1 MAWWDIRS
9 LVWERAS
16 SVRTVLSGK
25 RPVWGTDWCYLMCCC
40 FAGLSVLFVC
50 SCDFDICVISNVCDA
65 VPVIILCVRC
75 VILNTAPV
83 KLTLYRDWM
92 LCVRVGGVVRQVSRS
107 RPTFPSCRFFLYRRT
122 RLRRWCLLCMF
133 CYVSEHSLV
142 MASCTL
148 KMFFSESFVGS
159 SFILG

>member
-16 SVRTVLSGK
+16 SVRTVLSCE
-25 RPVWGTDWCYLMCCC
+25 RPVWETDWCYLMHCC

-50 SCDFDICVISNVCDA
+50 SCDF
-65 VPVIILCVRC
+65 VRLIYASYQMFVMRFLWLFCAFDTC
-75 VILNTAPV
+75 VILNTASV
-83 KLTLYRDWM
+83 KLPLYREWM

-107 RPTFPSCRFFLYRRT
+107 RPTFPSCRVFLYRRT

-159 SFILG
+159 